1 MIGRLLGIDHG
12 EKRIGL
18 AISDALGI
26 SARELDIIES
36 RGPEADFARIG
47 DIAERERAAGIVV
60 GVPLNPNAPA
70 GIRTQADHVR
80 EWIGQMRAMSPLP
93 IVEVSEYLT
102 SDEARQLAKAQ
113 RRDPRA
119 PVDDLAARIILQSYL
134 DALSGGSAT
143 FPPNDVHTLR

>member
-1 MIGRLLGIDHG
+1 MIGRLLGVDHG

-26 SARELDIIES
+26 SAREFDIIES
-36 RGPEADFARIG
+36 RGPEADFARIR

-60 GVPLNPNAPA
+60 GVPLNPNAPT

-80 EWIGQMRAMSPLP
+80 EWIEQMRKTVPLP
-93 IVEVSEYLT
+93 IVEISEYLT
-102 SDEARQLAKAQ
+102 SDEARKLAKAQ

-119 PVDDLAARIILQSYL
+119 RIDDLAARVILQSFL
-134 DALSGGSAT
+134 DALSCGSAT
-143 FPPNDVHTLR
+143 FPPQDICA